1 MKNHLTMHFSHQG
14 GKFFDDVQ
22 FNHQPM
28 NFHEMQVS
36 DYAIFR

>member
-1 MKNHLTMHFSHQG
+1 MKNHLTMYLSHQG

-22 FNHQPM
+22 FDHQPM

-36 DYAIFR
+36 DYGFLR

>member
-1 MKNHLTMHFSHQG
+1 MKNYLTMHFSHQG

-22 FNHQPM
+22 FDHQPM

-36 DYAIFR
+36 YYGFFR